1 MRILITLLIVLCFVA
16 CKKAFVEPT
25 GNETISIPW
34 TDSSAAHP
42 NNTLYRNL
50 IEKYRQRG
58 LPGIS
63 LLVRDKSG
71 TWIGATG
78 MADVENNVP
87 FQVGQVSK
95 VASITKLFMGA
106 LVFKLMEDSAK
117 THLSYSSL
125 NQLVNTWLPHRITDK
140 LPNGNSIT
148 LGDCMKHETGIPDLI
163 SEDAFYLGVLNKPNK
178 AWNPEDLLAFVYNKK
193 PLFKPRDT
201 AIYSSTNTIL
211 VAMII
216 EAATG
221 RKHDELLH
229 EYILTPLGLNHT
241 FYQPHDALPNTVAQ
255 GYFDLYNNNKIV
267 NVSNLIP
274 GSGWGYNGI
283 YSNLFDLYT
292 FLDALLLKKTLL
304 SQTSL
309 QLMQTWGKTD
319 DVNQYGYGIM
329 KKFIDRGADAGIGH
343 SGRDLG
349 YTAYLFYFPN
359 KDVLHVFL
367 INYGSDSKSN
377 LRQVFYDFQE
387 ELLNL
392 TLK

>member
-1 MRILITLLIVLCFVA
+1 VKLFQILILLFCLAA
-16 CKKAFVEPT
+16 CRKAYVEPT
-25 GNETISIPW
+25 TNTNIAIPW
-34 TDSSAAHP
+34 NDTSTAHP
-42 NNTLYRNL
+42 KNAAFSAL
-50 IEKYRQRG
+50 IQKYQRLG
-58 LPGIS
+58 LPGLS

-71 TWIGATG
+71 TWVGATG
-78 MADVENNVP
+78 LSDVENNVP
-87 FQVGQVSK
+87 FNVGQVSK

-106 LVFKLMEDSAK
+106 LVFKLIEDSAN
-117 THLSYSSL
+117 TNMGYNALA
-125 NQLVNTWLPHRITDK
+125 QPINTWLPRRITDK
-140 LPNGNSIT
+140 LANGNAVT
-148 LGDCMKHETGIPDLI
+148 LGDCMNHETGIPDLI
-163 SEDAFYLGVLNKPNK
+163 EEDRFYLGVLNKPNK
-178 AWNPEDLLAFVYNKK
+178 AWEAEELLAFIYDK
-193 PLFKPRDT
+193 PAVFKPRDT
-201 AIYSSTNTIL
+201 AIYSNTNTLL
-211 VAMII
+211 VAMVI

-221 RKHDELLH
+221 RKHNELLH
-229 EYILTPLGLNHT
+229 EYILSPFGLTNT
-241 FYQPHDALPNTVAQ
+241 FYQPHDAMPRTVAQ

-309 QLMQTWGKTD
+309 QMMQTWGKRD
-319 DVNQYGYGIM
+319 GINQYGYGIM

-349 YTAYLFYFPN
+349 YTANLFYFPS

-367 INYGSDSKSN
+367 INYGSDSESN
-377 LRQVFYDFQE
+377 LRDVFEQFQD

-392 TLK
+392 TLQ

>member
-1 MRILITLLIVLCFVA
+1 MKLFQFLILFICFA
-16 CKKAFVEPT
+16 SCKKAFVEPT
-25 GNETISIPW
+25 NDEAIAVPW
-34 TDSSAAHP
+34 NDTSAAHP
-42 NNTLYRNL
+42 NNAAFKSL
-50 IEKYRQRG
+50 IEKYQQKG
-58 LPGIS
+58 LPGIA
-63 LLVRDKSG
+63 LLVRDRAG
-71 TWIGATG
+71 TWMGATG
-78 MADVENNVP
+78 KADIENNIP
-87 FQVGQVSK
+87 FGVGQVSK

-106 LVFKLMEDSAK
+106 LVFKLMEDSAN
-117 THLSYSSL
+117 THLNYSSL

-140 LPNGNSIT
+140 LPNGNAIT

-163 SEDAFYLGVLNKPNK
+163 SEDKFYLGVLNKPNK
-178 AWNPEDLLAFVYNKK
+178 AWNPEDLLSFVYNKE

-229 EYILTPLGLNHT
+229 QYILAPLGLNHT
-241 FYQPHDALPNTVAQ
+241 FYQPHDDLPATVAQ
-255 GYFDLYNNNKIV
+255 GYFDLYNKGKIV

-292 FLDALLLKKTLL
+292 FIDALLLKQTLL
-304 SQTSL
+304 SAKSL
-309 QLMQTWGKTD
+309 QVMQTWGKVD
-319 DVNQYGYGIM
+319 FPNQYGYGIM

-349 YTAYLFYFPN
+349 YSANLFYFPA
-359 KDVLHVFL
+359 KDVVHIFL
-367 INYGSDSKSN
+367 INYGSDSESG
-377 LRQVFYDFQE
+377 LRQVFYDFQD